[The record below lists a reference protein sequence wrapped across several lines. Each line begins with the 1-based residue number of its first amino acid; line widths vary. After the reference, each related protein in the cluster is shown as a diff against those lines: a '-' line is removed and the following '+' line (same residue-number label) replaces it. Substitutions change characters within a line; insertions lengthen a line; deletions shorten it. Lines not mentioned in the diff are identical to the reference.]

1 MKILLKVIKHL
12 YLAAIAVVVIFP
24 VLYVILASFKTN
36 IEILAN
42 PAGIFPREFT
52 LDNYVQ
58 AWTSDNFN
66 LGPMLFNSV
75 YFTMALVIITVVMS
89 ALGGYVFA
97 RGRFRGK
104 NFWYTLFTMLMF
116 VQLGSITMYPA
127 FQVVEFVGIPKSLP
141 GLIFKS
147 CFALPAANCWLVTS
161 YIKGIPFAVDEAAK
175 IDGCT
180 FTQIFYKIII
190 HQISPILI
198 TIAMTAFNG
207 SWNAYLEPLIWT
219 MSNPEQRP
227 LIVGVMALKSS
238 GEAAT
243 SWNLM
248 LAGST
253 VALIPVLIIYMFGNK
268 YIVKGLSA
276 GAVKG

>member
-1 MKILLKVIKHL
+1 MRAILKILKHL
-12 YLAAIAVVVIFP
+12 YLIAIGVIIIFP
-24 VLYVILASFKTN
+24 VLYVILCSFKSN
-36 IEILAN
+36 SEILAY
-42 PAGIFPREFT
+42 PANIIPKSFT
-52 LDNYVQ
+52 FENYVQ

-75 YFTMALVIITVVMS
+75 YYTLAMVVTSLTLS

-104 NFWYTLFTMLMF
+104 DFWYKLFTILMF
-116 VQLGSITMYPA
+116 VQLGSITMYPS
-127 FQVVEFVGIPKSLP
+127 FQVLEFLGIPRSLP
-141 GLIFKS
+141 GLIFRNL
-147 CFALPAANCWLVTS
+147 FGLPAANCWLVAS
-161 YIKGIPFAVDEAAK
+161 YIRGIPFAVDEAAK

-180 FTQIFYKIII
+180 FAQIFFKIII
-190 HQISPILI
+190 YQITPILI
-198 TIAMTAFNG
+198 TIGMSAFNS
-207 SWNAYLEPLIWT
+207 SWNAYLDPLIWT
-219 MSNPEQRP
+219 MTHPEQRP

-253 VALIPVLIIYMFGNK
+253 VALLPVLVIYIIGNK